1 MANAQ
6 AKICA
11 RAVVDL
17 MLGQAP
23 DPSPAYANT
32 CYSFIDDRQAMRVST
47 LYRYDPAKKGMQAE
61 GAGILSDHP
70 SVQEGGDADA
80 WAQQIWADVLT

>member
-32 CYSFIDDRQAMRVST
+32 CYSFIDGKQAMHVST
-47 LYRYDPAKKGMQAE
+47 LYRYDPAKKEMQADGGSSLSNQPSARE
-61 GAGILSDHP
+61 G
-70 SVQEGGDADA
+70 VDADA
-80 WAQQIWADVLT
+80 WAQRI